1 MISITIKGIPRET
14 HRELKKRAAAHR
26 RSLNSEVIWVLE
38 STLGGVPDAARKV
51 QPLEKTDKKLAR
63 RK

>member
-1 MISITIKGIPRET
+1 MITITIKGIPKEI

-26 RSLNSEVIWVLE
+26 RSLNSEVICVLE
-38 STLGGVPDAARKV
+38 STLCGRLDDAGATPQLPRSV
-51 QPLEKTDKKLAR
+51 KKIAR

>member
-1 MISITIKGIPRET
+1 MISITIKGIPKET

-26 RSLNSEVIWVLE
+26 RSLNSEVIFALE
-38 STLGGVPDAARKV
+38 SILCGATGDAGSV
-51 QPLEKTDKKLAR
+51 QRSPRTTKKFAR

>member
-1 MISITIKGIPRET
+1 MISITIKGIPKET

-26 RSLNSEVIWVLE
+26 RSLNSEVIFALE
-38 STLGGVPDAARKV
+38 SILCGAAGDAGLQRS
-51 QPLEKTDKKLAR
+51 QKTTKKFAR

>member
-1 MISITIKGIPRET
+1 MITITIKGIPKQT

-26 RSLNSEVIWVLE
+26 RSLNSEVICVLE
-38 STLGGVPDAARKV
+38 SSLGEVLKQAASIRQAQRSV
-51 QPLEKTDKKLAR
+51 KKGAR

>member
-1 MISITIKGIPRET
+1 MITITIKGIPKET

-26 RSLNSEVIWVLE
+26 RSLNSEVIFVLE
-38 STLGGVPDAARKV
+38 SSLGDILNEAVSVRQGLKSVKR
-51 QPLEKTDKKLAR
+51 TAR

>member
-1 MISITIKGIPRET
+1 MITITIKGIPKQT

-26 RSLNSEVIWVLE
+26 RSLNSEVIFVLE
-38 STLGGVPDAARKV
+38 SSLGDMLDQAMSIRRSQKSVK
-51 QPLEKTDKKLAR
+51 KTTR

>member
-1 MISITIKGIPRET
+1 MITITIKGIPRQT

-26 RSLNSEVIWVLE
+26 RSLNSEVIFALE
-38 STLGGVPDAARKV
+38 SILCGVPDGDSTV
-51 QPLEKTDKKLAR
+51 QRSPKTAKKFAR